1 MAVNKQT
8 VDKNSREYLTQKRN
22 SGRSTLLTILI
33 FTVINI
39 VMLVVQADYYFL
51 FSASVPYYLTLF
63 GMIFDEFVVGTYT
76 TSALVIAAVILGLF
90 LLCWIF
96 SKKRRGWLIAALV
109 MFIIDTVLVI
119 VDAIGFMEISY
130 LMDIAFHIWLIV
142 ELILGIRV
150 GKEAIAEM
158 NAPAEAV
165 EDTAFFDASIDEKPN
180 TPCLGEPQSERKYR
194 LIVQA
199 QHGGRT
205 IEVRRSYG
213 LTELVIDGRLYGVW
227 EGRSES
233 AYESVARVDGHE
245 IATRFLPTGKQTIE
259 VDGEMI
265 AKKQRLF

>member
-1 MAVNKQT
+1 MKK
-8 VDKNSREYLTQKRN
+8 KNQFDNSSLALRRYKRA
-22 SGRSTLLTILI
+22 RSSLLLMML
-33 FTVINI
+33 FTVINT
-39 VMLVVQADYYFL
+39 VQAAMGSLSYFVFSDYLAYYCAL
-51 FSASVPYYLTLF
+51 FGRAFYEESGLTLYIVVGCAFAALILVPY
-63 GMIFDEFVVGTYT
+63 
-76 TSALVIAAVILGLF
+76 
-90 LLCWIF
+90 LL
-96 SKKRRGWLIAALV
+96 GWLIAALV

-130 LMDIAFHIWLIV
+130 LLDIAFHIWLIV

-227 EGRSES
+227 EGLSES
-233 AYESVARVDGHE
+233 AYEIVARVDGHE